1 MVESKKQG
9 RQTAVLACPPAA
21 AGFASVVGKKEGD
34 GPLADTFD
42 LVSGDDTFGEKSWE
56 KAESAMQKLALARA
70 LDKAGLTASRL
81 DCLLAGDLLRAGREQ
96 RANEELVRLVEEGA
110 EEYIPAASQQPEA
123 AEEVK
128 PERNYRTLAEQNSD
142 LTAWLTVPGTQLDY
156 PVLYTPQEPEFYLR
170 RAFDGSYA
178 VSGSLFIGAGSAPD
192 SEHVMIYGHYMRNG
206 SMFGSLDRYADP
218 AYWEEHP
225 EITYDLIQPDGSY
238 QRHTYQVM
246 AAFYSRVYRTD
257 ETGVFRF
264 YYYQDLSDPAAFQE
278 YVDGLEGAALYDT
291 GVTAQPGDRLLTLIT
306 CSYHTDGGRFVVA
319 AREKI
324 QAADPAE
331 EPERQP

>member
-1 MVESKKQG
+1 
-9 RQTAVLACPPAA
+9 
-21 AGFASVVGKKEGD
+21 
-34 GPLADTFD
+34 
-42 LVSGDDTFGEKSWE
+42 
-56 KAESAMQKLALARA
+56 
-70 LDKAGLTASRL
+70 
-81 DCLLAGDLLRAGREQ
+81 
-96 RANEELVRLVEEGA
+96 
-110 EEYIPAASQQPEA
+110 
-123 AEEVK
+123 
-128 PERNYRTLAEQNSD
+128 
-142 LTAWLTVPGTQLDY
+142 
-156 PVLYTPQEPEFYLR
+156 
-170 RAFDGSYA
+170 
-178 VSGSLFIGAGSAPD
+178 
-192 SEHVMIYGHYMRNG
+192 MIYGHYMRNG

>member
-1 MVESKKQG
+1 
-9 RQTAVLACPPAA
+9 
-21 AGFASVVGKKEGD
+21 
-34 GPLADTFD
+34 
-42 LVSGDDTFGEKSWE
+42 
-56 KAESAMQKLALARA
+56 
-70 LDKAGLTASRL
+70 
-81 DCLLAGDLLRAGREQ
+81 
-96 RANEELVRLVEEGA
+96 
-110 EEYIPAASQQPEA
+110 
-123 AEEVK
+123 
-128 PERNYRTLAEQNSD
+128 
-142 LTAWLTVPGTQLDY
+142 
-156 PVLYTPQEPEFYLR
+156 
-170 RAFDGSYA
+170 
-178 VSGSLFIGAGSAPD
+178 
-192 SEHVMIYGHYMRNG
+192 MIYGHYMRNG

-257 ETGVFRF
+257 ETGVSASTTTRIS
-264 YYYQDLSDPAAFQE
+264 L
-278 YVDGLEGAALYDT
+278 T
-291 GVTAQPGDRLLTLIT
+291 GGIPGIRGRTGGGRPVRHRVTAQPGDRLLTLIT

>member
-1 MVESKKQG
+1 M
-9 RQTAVLACPPAA
+9 LAILA
-21 AGFASVVGKKEGD
+21 AGVF
-34 GPLADTFD
+34 
-42 LVSGDDTFGEKSWE
+42 LVS
-56 KAESAMQKLALARA
+56 AL
-70 LDKAGLTASRL
+70 
-81 DCLLAGDLLRAGREQ
+81 LLAGDLLRAGREQ

-142 LTAWLTVPGTQLDY
+142 LAAWLTVPGTQLDY

>member
-1 MVESKKQG
+1 MREKPVKRGSVRRVLTLLSAGVFLVSAGLLVRDLARSPRE
-9 RQTAVLACPPAA
+9 RQANEQLAQLAAGEADIAAPPAD
-21 AGFASVVGKKEGD
+21 D
-34 GPLADTFD
+34 G
-42 LVSGDDTFGEKSWE
+42 GE
-56 KAESAMQKLALARA
+56 ES
-70 LDKAGLTASRL
+70 
-81 DCLLAGDLLRAGREQ
+81 
-96 RANEELVRLVEEGA
+96 
-110 EEYIPAASQQPEA
+110 P
-123 AEEVK
+123 
-128 PERNYRTLAEQNSD
+128 PERNYLPLVEQNSD
-142 LTAWLTVPGTQLDY
+142 MAAWLQIPDTEIDY
-156 PVLYTPQEPEFYLR
+156 PVMYTPEDPEHYLH
-170 RAFDGSYA
+170 RAFDGSSS
-178 VSGSLFIGAGSAPD
+178 VSGCLFVGEGSAPD
-192 SEHVMIYGHYMRNG
+192 SSHVMIYGHYMRNG

-225 EITYDLIQPDGSY
+225 EITYDLIQPAGSY

-291 GVTAQPGDRLLTLIT
+291 GATAQPGDRLLTLIT